1 MGFENRREVIHWL
14 NVHQGREIVV
24 QARGS
29 TLKVIGRSQGVD
41 EIDACG
47 VKIFECE
54 LATVL
59 PGLRVAI
66 SLHDETISI
75 HALGNPPGDKEVV
88 FSLPLSVPYD
98 QVRLTSL

>member
-1 MGFENRREVIHWL
+1 MGFENRGEIIRWL
-14 NVHQGREIVV
+14 NVHQGQEIVV
-24 QARGS
+24 QAHGS

-54 LATVL
+54 LATAL
-59 PGLRVAI
+59 PGLRIAI

-75 HALGNPPGDKEVV
+75 HALGNPPGDEQVV

>member
-1 MGFENRREVIHWL
+1 MGCEDRGEVIEWL
-14 NVHQGREIVV
+14 NVHQGRDIVV
-24 QARGS
+24 QAQGS
-29 TLKVIGRSQGVD
+29 LLKVIGRSQGVD

-59 PGLRVAI
+59 PGLRIAI
-66 SLHDETISI
+66 SLHDDTISI
-75 HALGNPPGDKEVV
+75 HALGSPTGDDQVV

-98 QVRLTSL
+98 QVRLSSV

>member
-1 MGFENRREVIHWL
+1 MGFENRGEVIEWL
-14 NVHQGREIVV
+14 NVHQGRDIVV
-24 QARGS
+24 QAQGS
-29 TLKVIGRSQGVD
+29 LLKVIGRSQGVD

-59 PGLRVAI
+59 PGLRIAI
-66 SLHDETISI
+66 SLHDDTISI
-75 HALGNPPGDKEVV
+75 HALGSPPGDDRVV

-98 QVRLTSL
+98 QVRLSSV